1 MLDRRKFFKLFSA
14 GAAGLTVGAQLALAE
29 DIKNW
34 MLSPQKTIFIP
45 PEPKLVIPSM
55 SQWKLYTVELKI
67 AGEKDGI
74 LSPMRYIAQGR
85 EIISWRDAPTFKPW
99 VPANGT
105 PEVMA
110 DVEKA
115 AIRAYEDHQAKVK
128 TWLEANGYK

>member
-45 PEPKLVIPSM
+45 PEPKLAIPSM
-55 SQWKLYTVELKI
+55 SPQWKLYTVELKI

-74 LSPMRYIAQGR
+74 LSPMRY
-85 EIISWRDAPTFKPW
+85 TW

-128 TWLEANGYK
+128 TVIDIGSGWKLTGTNETG